1 MNSME
6 YPPTLDD
13 LKEKSEKCTCGH
25 LTWQHEGTNGQ
36 LGCNMCKACDGYRVN
51 LLVRKEYLEKIIRIN
66 EEKRCEYL
74 RTPWSCMYCGLNFK
88 ISQTTEMRAHLRKEH
103 QDSFFETIFM
113 EQRESWP
120 PNANYQH
127 VSTAGT
133 YASQELRA
141 INEKIERDAMENVN

>member
-1 MNSME
+1 ME

-13 LKEKSEKCTCGH
+13 LKEESLKCLCGH

-36 LGCNMCKACDGYRVN
+36 LGCNQCKACDGYRIN
-51 LLVRKEYLEKIIRIN
+51 LQLRKKYLEKIVSMN

-74 RTPWSCMYCGLNFK
+74 RTPWTCIYCNFSVK
-88 ISQTTEMRAHLRKEH
+88 ISQSTEMREHLRKEH
-103 QDSFFETIFM
+103 QDSFFETVYVDVY
-113 EQRESWP
+113 ERWP
-120 PNANYQH
+120 PNADYQY

-141 INEKIERDAMENVN
+141 INEKIEREQMENVN